1 MTTTIRVPNNL
12 LDDQG
17 KLTPKA
23 ICAMYLGNDQKIQS
37 TGNDYLNQDQAD
49 SICAKAVN
57 NSNSRSPFQCQTK
70 KDWGPFGNAKTAVAC
85 ANTNTT
91 SNPTCNKQINTTKHK
106 NFPWQVDPSG
116 MCVPI
121 SGKKGQFTGGYSYD
135 NMSGFQQNNTDY
147 CNSGNWSDDAK
158 VVLTGLV
165 NQDPHSKYVD
175 CNYTLKD
182 EDIKKMSSEDMAVYS
197 KIYDDCCKGV
207 DPDHK
212 KCLQLPKDER
222 SNGYYLDP
230 TDEKKGS
237 WQSGNRQLLSTW
249 CWTRDENNSSIL
261 GKNYPRVLTHPNV
274 CKPLTRNNELFKQE
288 VAAWCNN
295 CKAMK
300 KECDKA
306 LKNKFVD
313 SCVYECPECDC
324 FNDLSDPSVR
334 SAIGTLE
341 NHFHNDAGEPGD
353 SSCYWNRCSDASK
366 NLQPEQKKKCSTK
379 VPKCEQIVNLVGG
392 KVPNITQ
399 NINCDSSPS
408 PSPDPNKP
416 KPKPN
421 PLTNVWDKIKNFL
434 KRINPKVFIAP
445 AAILVIAIVVG
456 IFGKRKGNKSVSR

>member
-12 LDDQG
+12 LDDKG

-23 ICAMYLGNDQKIQS
+23 ICAMYRITQS
-37 TGNDYLNQDQAD
+37 KDNDYLNQDQAD
-49 SICAKAVN
+49 NICAKAVK
-57 NSNSRSPFQCQTK
+57 NSNSRSPFQCQSRV
-70 KDWGPFGNAKTAVAC
+70 DWGPFGSAKTAVAC
-85 ANTNTT
+85 GNTNTGD
-91 SNPTCNKQINTTKHK
+91 PTC
-106 NFPWQVDPSG
+106 DPSG

-121 SGKKGQFTGGYSYD
+121 SGKAGKFTGGYSYD
-135 NMSGFQQNNTDY
+135 NMPGFQQKNDNY
-147 CNSGNWSDDAK
+147 WGCNSGNWTSDAK

-165 NQDPHSKYVD
+165 NEDPHSKYVD

-207 DPDHK
+207 DPDTQ

-222 SNGYYLDP
+222 SNGYYIDP

-249 CWTRDENNSSIL
+249 CWTRDENNSNPSNQAL
-261 GKNYPRVLTHPNV
+261 PRVLTESTI
-274 CKPLTRNNELFKQE
+274 CKPLTRNNDLFKKE
-288 VAAWCNN
+288 VASWCQKCNDYIDDFKKKCREQGIKCTINN
-295 CKAMK
+295 
-300 KECDKA
+300 
-306 LKNKFVD
+306 F
-313 SCVYECPECDC
+313 CPECGC
-324 FNDLSDPSVR
+324 FNDLSDPGVR

-379 VPKCEQIVNLVGG
+379 VPKCEQIVNLVGV

>member
-1 MTTTIRVPNNL
+1 MTTTTIRVPNNL

-23 ICAMYLGNDQKIQS
+23 ICAMYLGNDQKIPS
-37 TGNDYLNQDQAD
+37 KNNEDLSNDEFN

-57 NSNSRSPFQCQTK
+57 SKSKSPFQCQSGT
-70 KDWGPFGNAKTAVAC
+70 DWGSFGSAKTAVAC

-91 SNPTCNKQINTTKHK
+91 SNPTCNLQINTTKHK

-121 SGKKGQFTGGYSYD
+121 SGKKGKFTGGYSYD
-135 NMSGFQQNNTDY
+135 NMPGFQQHDTDY
-147 CNSGNWSDDAK
+147 CNNGNAFSDAK

-165 NQDPHSKYVD
+165 NQDPHSNYVD
-175 CNYTLKD
+175 CNYTLNDKD
-182 EDIKKMSSEDMAVYS
+182 VKKMSSEDMAVYS
-197 KIYDDCCKGV
+197 KIYDDCCKGL
-207 DPDHK
+207 DPDK
-212 KCLQLPKDER
+212 KTCLLPSKDER
-222 SNGYYLDP
+222 SDDYYIKDV
-230 TDEKKGS
+230 DEKKGS

-249 CWTRDENNSSIL
+249 CWTRDGTTSSML
-261 GKNYPRVLTHPNV
+261 GPNYPRVLTHPNV

-295 CKAMK
+295 CN
-300 KECDKA
+300 D
-306 LKNKFVD
+306 V
-313 SCVYECPECDC
+313 CPECDC
-324 FNDLSDPSVR
+324 FNDLINPDIR

-341 NHFHNDAGEPGD
+341 NNFHNDAGDPGD

-366 NLQPEQKKKCSTK
+366 NLQPDQKKKCSTK

-392 KVPNITQ
+392 KVPNIKQ
-399 NINCDSSPS
+399 NINCDSS

-434 KRINPKVFIAP
+434 KRVNPKVFIAP

-456 IFGKRKGNKSVSR
+456 IFGKRKGRNKSVSR